1 MILEFYDTS
10 PWLTFFLVVVILQF
24 VGNRLDK
31 LGKREADTELLDKA
45 LDSNRELRTELNAC
59 RFKLREAE
67 NKLYHY
73 KNSSSTDWERAKR
86 EQANRAQQE
95 RDRYSQFTSSRQ
107 FNFDDMKRAEEAMF
121 NQQNQRRGYQTGAK
135 QNTNPTWETI
145 KAKYKADMKANHPD
159 SIQARGGSAADIAS
173 ATINAQRINE
183 QYKKDKKRYGK

>member
-24 VGNRLDK
+24 VGNRLDN
-31 LGKREADTELLDKA
+31 LGKRKDEDIELLDKA
-45 LDSNRELRTELNAC
+45 LDSNRELRSQ
-59 RFKLREAE
+59 REAYKIRFE
-67 NKLYHY
+67 ALQREFDNY
-73 KNSSSTDWERAKR
+73 KNSSSTDWERAKQ
-86 EQANRAQQE
+86 EQAYRAKEQQ
-95 RDRYSQFTSSRQ
+95 DRYSQFTGGGSHQ
-107 FNFDDMKRAEEAMF
+107 FNFDDMKRAEEAMR
-121 NQQNQRRGYQTGAK
+121 NQQRTQ
-135 QNTNPTWETI
+135 PTWETI